1 METTIPPSS
10 LQLTGTRL
18 GSLFYFI
25 FFVTL
30 VNMMYITDKCEY
42 VFVQNQQRK
51 VVLRVCGIKK
61 KQKKVN
67 KKTYAPPSCF
77 ILWFFD
83 FVLFLKFFLMMY
95 VYDYQWVRMYVCKWL
110 ILYIWCSLRWKSRRC
125 PCLISFLLL
134 LFRPCIVPVGVF
146 SDNYTREWLLFFF
159 SFFFFLATA
168 ECDFTEKEAVWTG
181 FLYGLI

>member
-1 METTIPPSS
+1 
-10 LQLTGTRL
+10 
-18 GSLFYFI
+18 
-25 FFVTL
+25 
-30 VNMMYITDKCEY
+30 MYITDKCEY
-42 VFVQNQQRK
+42 VFVQNQQKK

-61 KQKKVN
+61 KSKQKNLLASVMF
-67 KKTYAPPSCF
+67 YF
-77 ILWFFD
+77 MIFWFCT
-83 FVLFLKFFLMMY
+83 FFFWWCMY
-95 VYDYQWVRMYVCKWL
+95 MTINECVCMCKWL

-146 SDNYTREWLLFFF
+146 SDNYTREWLMFFF
-159 SFFFFLATA
+159 SFCFLFLATA

>member
-1 METTIPPSS
+1 MYLFRINKKSSAPS
-10 LQLTGTRL
+10 LW
-18 GSLFYFI
+18 Y
-25 FFVTL
+25 
-30 VNMMYITDKCEY
+30 
-42 VFVQNQQRK
+42 
-51 VVLRVCGIKK
+51 KK
-61 KQKKVN
+61 KQKSKQ
-67 KKTYAPPSCF
+67 KKPTRLRHVLFYD
-77 ILWFFD
+77 FFD
-83 FVLFLKFFLMMY
+83 FVPFFLKFFLMMY

-159 SFFFFLATA
+159 SFCFSFFFLATA